1 MVTMLKA
8 APTLPRRSRSIT
20 GSRWDLLGLG
30 RRVWQWL
37 AGRLILWQKRL
48 RDREA
53 LATMSVWQLSDIGL
67 CREAALREAE
77 KPFCRRPKRDTA
89 PPYHTHTWQPSPTAP
104 FSP

>member
-67 CREAALREAE
+67 CREDALREAE
-77 KPFCRRPKRDTA
+77 KPFWRRQKERSEERRVGKECV
-89 PPYHTHTWQPSPTAP
+89 SP
-104 FSP
+104 FRSRGSP

>member
-53 LATMSVWQLSDIGL
+53 LATLSVWQLSDIGL
-67 CREAALREAE
+67 CSADAPREAE
-77 KPFCRRPKRDTA
+77 QPFWRRYREEQCRTQGHRVGKEGGGQGNNR
-89 PPYHTHTWQPSPTAP
+89 
-104 FSP
+104 